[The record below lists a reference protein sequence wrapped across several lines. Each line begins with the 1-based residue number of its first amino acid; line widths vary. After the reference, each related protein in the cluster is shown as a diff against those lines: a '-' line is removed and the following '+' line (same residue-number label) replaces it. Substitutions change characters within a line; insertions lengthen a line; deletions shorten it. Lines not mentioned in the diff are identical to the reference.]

1 MEHQLHSDT
10 ISIDFLKT
18 SIRGL
23 VMLLQLPE
31 MEHFDFFPI
40 FEKVIR
46 LFKFFSEELKKHKDP
61 RDNQFIVQL
70 LSNCLPKHEFLQT
83 IQKF

>member
-1 MEHQLHSDT
+1 
-10 ISIDFLKT
+10 
-18 SIRGL
+18 
-23 VMLLQLPE
+23 MLLQLPE